1 MAVASAGPYA
11 SLQLAAMDHFF
22 CPLSRMTIIY
32 ALTLEETWTDRET
45 DGQTPDRC
53 FVLYAC
59 SIFFQ
64 NSVYEKLLSLT
75 NFDCI
80 IFKICGRF

>member
-11 SLQLAAMDHFF
+11 SLQLAPMDHFF

-32 ALTLEETWTDRET
+32 ALTLEETWTD
-45 DGQTPDRC
+45 GQTPDRC

-59 SIFFQ
+59 SIFF
-64 NSVYEKLLSLT
+64 SKFCIREVVE
-75 NFDCI
+75 FD
-80 IFKICGRF
+80 